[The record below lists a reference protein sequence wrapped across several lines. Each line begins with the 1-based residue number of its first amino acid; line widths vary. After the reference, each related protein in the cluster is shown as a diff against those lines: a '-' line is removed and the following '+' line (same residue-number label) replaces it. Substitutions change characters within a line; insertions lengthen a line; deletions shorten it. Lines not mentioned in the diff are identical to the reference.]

1 VLGDL
6 QSGVLRADERKQI
19 LHEGAGAHVMTAYVE
34 IHIENSDYRLPVEH
48 DTVILKRSIGLKKDE
63 YFLDRKHVTKTEV
76 INLLESAGFSRSN
89 PYNIVPQGKV
99 MSLTTMKD
107 EQRLELLKEVAGTRT
122 YSERRTESIGIM
134 EETSARRR
142 KVDEM
147 LEVIEKRLKEL
158 DAEKAELAE
167 YQTLDKRRKVAEY
180 TYYDKEQRK
189 AREALQRMDSQ
200 RVDEVEKRQQHAQ
213 VEEEAKG
220 AVAETEKSLAA
231 TSSEVKLLKGT
242 VKSSSA
248 DYKQLLQ
255 QVAQLE
261 MAAQQQ
267 GTDLEAST
275 AAANEAKK
283 ELAQLSKQ
291 VKQVEAELAKVQPV
305 VAEKAAEAARLK
317 ADEER
322 AEAKLQQ
329 LYSRQTRSSQF
340 KSKAER
346 NKHLQKEVTAVKAA
360 LAKKEQQASNLA
372 QQVERSKRDA
382 GKSEEQVEV
391 AKGRLAEY
399 RKAEEA
405 ASRDCATHRTK
416 HSKLTDT
423 RKQLWRKEQELAES
437 TKTRTADLDK
447 AQRTLQQSMSRSL
460 WESVQAVKRIA
471 AEKQIGGVHGMLI
484 ELVDVDEK
492 FYTAVET
499 AASNQL
505 FQVVVDTDD
514 TAARMLSELQRANAG
529 RVTFMPLNRLRPGND
544 PEYPVSEDVIP
555 MLKKLKFDERFSPAF
570 KQVFRKCLVV
580 RNLEVGTRFSKSHD
594 LDCVTL
600 DGDQVNRKGALSG
613 GYLDV
618 RRSRLRAQAD
628 QLQLRAELTRAEQEV
643 DKVTREGE
651 KIDAEVT
658 RVLGELRDA
667 EDRQRK
673 AAAAAEQEALE
684 LPGSSSAATSRAVDA
699 QKEKALAALR
709 AAADAERRRLEALE
723 GEMASA
729 FDAELSPEEEKRQ
742 QELQAQV
749 KELTKACVKAERDA
763 AKAEQQQ
770 ARLDADLRENLLRRQ
785 RELQASI
792 EEADEALS
800 KGHGGGD
807 VSAPLAAA
815 QERLTA
821 TQTELAAA
829 QQRHDEKR
837 TTERQLK
844 EALEGH
850 KARLAAELQSQQ
862 DEAKELDRLLARRG
876 VLAQK
881 ATEFADC
888 IRKLGSLPKESFDES
903 RRSLS
908 SKQLMA
914 EIEKCNKELQKLG
927 HVNKKALDQ
936 FANFNDQRDKL
947 LDRRKEVEKAE
958 VSIRSLIEH
967 LDHKK
972 DEAMERT
979 FKGVAKHF
987 SEVFRELVPGGSGK
1001 LLMKTSQEGR
1011 QLDQDASAASRLAT
1025 YQGISIRVQFA
1036 GGGDTQTMT
1045 QLSGGQKTMVALCLI
1060 FAIQRCDPAPFYIF
1074 DEIDANLDAAHRASL
1089 AQMIERQ
1096 AGAVNAETGD
1106 AEPTQFIT
1114 TTFRPELIHAG
1125 DQFYGVTHRNKAST
1139 IKTISKMDALR
1150 IIAEDVNRV
1159 RQHA

>member
-1 VLGDL
+1 MPERRDD
-6 QSGVLRADERKQI
+6 RAVD
-19 LHEGAGAHVMTAYVE
+19 AGCARATAWTS
-34 IHIENSDYRLPVEH
+34 IHLDR
-48 DTVILKRSIGLKKDE
+48 TVSQVVLKRSIGLKKDE

-76 INLLESAGFSRSN
+76 VNLLESAGFSKSN

-99 MSLTTMKD
+99 MTLTTMKD

-122 YSERRTESIGIM
+122 YTERRQESLGIM

-147 LEVIEKRLKEL
+147 LEMIEKRLKEL
-158 DAEKAELAE
+158 DAEKQELAE
-167 YQTLDKRRKVAEY
+167 YQGLDKRRKIAEY

-189 AREALQRMDSQ
+189 AREALQRMDNQ
-200 RVDEVEKRQQHAQ
+200 RVDETEKTQQQQQH
-213 VEEEAKG
+213 EEAAKA
-220 AVAETEKSLAA
+220 AVINTEKSLSA
-231 TSSEVKLLKGT
+231 TSSEVNLLKDSVT
-242 VKSSSA
+242 SYSA
-248 DYKQLLQ
+248 DYKRLLEE
-255 QVAQLE
+255 VARLE
-261 MAAQQQ
+261 MEAQQQ
-267 GTDLEAST
+267 KADLQVSSSTEREAM
-275 AAANEAKK
+275 N
-283 ELAQLSKQ
+283 ELAQLSDQ
-291 VKQVEAELAKVQPV
+291 VKAIEAELARLQPV
-305 VAEKAAEAARLK
+305 VAEKNADATRLK

-329 LYSRQTRSSQF
+329 LYSRQTRTSQF
-340 KSKAER
+340 KSKADR
-346 NKHLQKEVTAVKAA
+346 DKHLRKEVKAVEAA
-360 LAKKEQQASNLA
+360 LAKKEQQASDLA

-382 GKSEEQVEV
+382 GRSEAEVEAV
-391 AKGRLAEY
+391 RKRLGGH
-399 RKAEEA
+399 RKAEEDA
-405 ASRDCATHRTK
+405 ANECVTHRTE
-416 HSKLTDT
+416 HSKLTDR
-423 RKQLWRKEQELAES
+423 RKQLWRQEQELAEAM
-437 TKTRTADLDK
+437 RTHTAELDK

-460 WESVQAVKRIA
+460 WESVEAVRHIA
-471 AEKQIGGVHGMLI
+471 AEKGINGVFGMVI
-484 ELVDVDEK
+484 ELFDVDEK

-499 AASNQL
+499 AAGNQL
-505 FQVVVDTDD
+505 FHVVVDTDD
-514 TAARMLSELQRANAG
+514 TAARMLTELQSANAG
-529 RVTFMPLNRLRPGND
+529 RVTFMPLNRLRPGAD

-555 MLKKLKFDERFSPAF
+555 MIKKLKFEARFLPAF
-570 KQVFRKCLVV
+570 KQIFRKGVVV

-613 GYLDV
+613 GYLDI
-618 RRSRLRAQAD
+618 RRSRLRAQAER
-628 QLQLRAELTRAEQEV
+628 LHLRRELSRAEQEAAAAA
-643 DKVTREGE
+643 REGE

-658 RVLGELRDA
+658 GVLGELREA
-667 EDRQRK
+667 ENRQRK
-673 AAAAAEQEALE
+673 AATAAEQEALE
-684 LPGSSSAATSRAVDA
+684 LPGSSTAAASRSVDA

-709 AAADAERRRLEALE
+709 SAAESDRRRLEALE
-723 GEMASA
+723 EEIASA
-729 FDAELSPEEEKRQ
+729 FEAELSLDEQQQ
-742 QELQAQV
+742 QEGLQADV
-749 KELTKACVKAERDA
+749 KKLTKARVQAERDA
-763 AKAEQQQ
+763 TKAKQQLE
-770 ARLDADLRENLLRRQ
+770 RLEADLRENLQRRQ
-785 RELQASI
+785 GELQTAV
-792 EEADEALS
+792 DEAAASLS
-800 KGHGGGD
+800 KGGSSGGD
-807 VSAPLAAA
+807 VSALLAAA
-815 QERLTA
+815 QERLA
-821 TQTELAAA
+821 TTETELAGAKA
-829 QQRHDEKR
+829 RYDEKR
-837 TTERQLK
+837 AAERQLK
-844 EALEGH
+844 EALETH
-850 KARLAAELQSQQ
+850 KARLAAELQKQQ

-881 ATEFADC
+881 AAEFADC

-914 EIEKCNKELQKLG
+914 EIEKCNKDLQKLG

-987 SEVFRELVPGGSGK
+987 SEVFRELVPGGTGK
-1001 LLMKTSQEGR
+1001 LLMKTSHEGR
-1011 QLDQDASAASRLAT
+1011 QLDQDATAASRLAT

-1036 GGGDTQTMT
+1036 GGTDTQTMN

-1089 AQMIERQ
+1089 AQMIENQ
-1096 AGAVNAETGD
+1096 AGAVNAETGE

-1125 DQFYGVTHRNKAST
+1125 DQFYGVTHRNKASI
-1139 IKTISKMDALR
+1139 IKSITKVEALR
-1150 IIAEDVNRV
+1150 IIAEDQNRV